1 MRGRSSIRPQGEKKN
16 LTEMLDILTNS
27 KDAAVRDE
35 VQKAVNDGLG
45 GYFAKYSAQT
55 LYVIVG
61 RGAVERKERHYRS
74 PMESRNKENRIPDA
88 VVDALHNAVKN
99 VAGPLARRYYRLK
112 AGLLGMK
119 TLRWSDRNAPLPF
132 TDTTVVPYDN
142 AISTVLAAYESF
154 SPTLT
159 GIIQRSLHPSISTF
173 LRPQA
178 NAAELL
184 IVPLSFPE
192 TGRNPSRS

>member
-1 MRGRSSIRPQGEKKN
+1 MSSSTNARRIFASTTRASKKN

-27 KDAAVRDE
+27 KDAVVRAE
-35 VQKAVNDGLG
+35 VQKSINDGLG

-61 RGAVERKERHYRS
+61 KGAVERKERHYRN

-88 VVDALHNAVKN
+88 VVDALHNAVTH

-112 AGLLGMK
+112 ARLLGIE

-132 TDTTVVPYDN
+132 ADTTVVPYDN
-142 AISTVLAAYESF
+142 AIATVLAAYESF
-154 SPTLT
+154 SPTLA
-159 GIIQRSLHPSISTF
+159 GIIQNSIASKHIDVPADPRQTWRSF
-173 LRPQA
+173 
-178 NAAELL
+178 
-184 IVPLSFPE
+184 
-192 TGRNPSRS
+192 